1 MGFISLRVRPRPNQV
16 LAVSYQYLQNGR
28 EIDPRTGAVYKVGEM
43 SSDVKSDS
51 LSYKVIFVKMLKSS
65 GQRTDLPSYKLM
77 MKNVYPTGGFNLNQE
92 DFTMDIF
99 YEDQDGISKRYI
111 QEIEG
116 YPLLNL
122 FNLDF

>member
-1 MGFISLRVRPRPNQV
+1 
-16 LAVSYQYLQNGR
+16 
-28 EIDPRTGAVYKVGEM
+28 M

-111 QEIEG
+111 QEVEG